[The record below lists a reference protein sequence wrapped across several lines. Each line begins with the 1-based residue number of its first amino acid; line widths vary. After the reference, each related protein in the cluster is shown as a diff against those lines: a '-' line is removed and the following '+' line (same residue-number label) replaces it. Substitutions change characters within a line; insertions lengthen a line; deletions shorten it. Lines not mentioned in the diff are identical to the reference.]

1 MSRTYKTRGHYR
13 RYVKNSYMQKISDV
27 WADEFYHRRK
37 DKTITKRVR
46 SREHKRD
53 RKEINE
59 QVNEI

>member
-1 MSRTYKTRGHYR
+1 MSRTYKTRGRYR
-13 RYVKNSYMQKISDV
+13 RYVRNSYMQKLSEEWGD
-27 WADEFYHRRK
+27 DFYHRRK
-37 DKTITKRVR
+37 NKMITKKVR